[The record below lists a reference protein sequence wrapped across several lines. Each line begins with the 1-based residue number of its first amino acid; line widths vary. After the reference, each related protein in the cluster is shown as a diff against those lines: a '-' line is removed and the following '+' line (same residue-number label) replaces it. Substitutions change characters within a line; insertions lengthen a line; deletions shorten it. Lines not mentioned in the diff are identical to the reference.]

1 MDFEFGEEAIM
12 IRDMMRRFV
21 QKDARPLEMP
31 LFNQGQ
37 LTAEQEETLK
47 SKIMDQ
53 MGLWGVTVPEEYGGE
68 ELDMISACL
77 IEEEL
82 GQTFVPVE
90 YGDVTPV
97 LFACN
102 EEQAETYLEPVVEG
116 DRRALLALREP
127 AALTPEEWKT
137 RAVHSDAGY
146 VLNGR
151 KSLGRGPRD
160 DDFYVVFAQSDEGV
174 TAFLVEPDNPGVVLN
189 GSSEIG
195 LEDCHVPAEAV
206 LGKVGQGL
214 KLGNDYLAP
223 QQVKMGARYVGMAQ
237 RLLEMSAQY
246 AKDWVSMGQPLAL
259 RPAVMRMIA
268 EMAVDIQAARYLVY
282 HAAWKLDE
290 GEDARDDAAAIR
302 LFTGQMIRSAIDKTI
317 MVYGGTNYLE
327 KEPALRMYRN
337 LVPDRALELALEH
350 SRMAVANHY
359 LELQTMMEEREHE
372 AAA

>member
-12 IRDMMRRFV
+12 IRDMVRRFV

-31 LFNQGQ
+31 LFNEGE
-37 LTAEQEETLK
+37 LTPEQEEGLK

-53 MGLWGVTVPEEYGGE
+53 MGLWGVTVPEDYGGE

-82 GQTFVPVE
+82 GQTFVPVD

-102 EEQAETYLEPVVEG
+102 QEQAETYLEPAVEG
-116 DRRALLALREP
+116 ERRPMLALREP
-127 AALTPEEWKT
+127 GALIPETWNT
-137 RAVHSDAGY
+137 RAVHNGAGY
-146 VLNGR
+146 VLNGL
-151 KSLGRGPRD
+151 KSLGRKPRD
-160 DDFYVVFAQSDEGV
+160 GDFYVVFARSDDGV
-174 TAFLVEPDNPGVVLN
+174 TAFLVEPDTPGVYLKGTSEVLFA
-189 GSSEIG
+189 
-195 LEDCHVPAEAV
+195 DCHLPAEAV
-206 LGKVGQGL
+206 LGEEGQGL
-214 KLGNDYLAP
+214 RLGNDYLAH

-237 RLLEMSAQY
+237 RLLDMSAQY
-246 AKDWVSMGQPLAL
+246 ARDWVSMGQPLAL

-268 EMAVDIQAARYLVY
+268 EMAVDVQAARYLVY
-282 HAAWKLDE
+282 HAGWKLDE
-290 GEDARDDAAAIR
+290 GEDAQSDAAAIR

-317 MVYGGTNYLE
+317 MVHGGTNYLE

-337 LVPDRALELALEH
+337 LVPDQALELALEH

-359 LELQTMMEEREHE
+359 LELQAMLEEKEHE
-372 AAA
+372 ASA